1 MSNRLRSAAVLFA
14 LAAGSLAACDG
25 RTVYLGDD
33 PEADGGDGDGDDA
46 GAEPC
51 RESRDCESDERPYCN
66 YESWRCVEC
75 FADWQCESGRC
86 RNEARA
92 GECVAP

>member
-1 MSNRLRSAAVLFA
+1 MTAGLHAAVLLLA
-14 LAAGSLAACDG
+14 LATGSLAACDG
-25 RTVYLGDD
+25 PTVYLGDD
-33 PEADGGDGDGDDA
+33 PEADGGDDA

-51 RESRDCESDERPYCN
+51 RESRDCDSDERPFCN

-92 GECVAP
+92 GECVPLS